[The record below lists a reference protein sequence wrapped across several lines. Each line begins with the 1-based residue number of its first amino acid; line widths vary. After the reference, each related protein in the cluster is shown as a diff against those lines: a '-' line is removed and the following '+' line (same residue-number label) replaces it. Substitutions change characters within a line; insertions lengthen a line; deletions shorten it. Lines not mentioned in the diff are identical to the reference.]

1 MIEKIDEK
9 GLVDTA
15 GAIRDGEELDLE
27 ALKQYLEPILGASV
41 AKLQINQFPGGFSNL
56 TYLLSNGSEKWV
68 LRRPPFGSQVKSA
81 HDMSREFKILSAIK
95 DVFPYGPKPV
105 HFCEDS
111 GVLGCDFYLMTYI
124 EGLVIRR
131 DYPVGLELSPDQ
143 VREQLLN
150 FFDVLSA
157 LHSVDLAEAGL
168 NNFGRPEGYV
178 QRQVDGWCKRWEG
191 AVTKDAVDCDV
202 TMQWL
207 HDNLPRDSGKA
218 SVIHNDY
225 KMDNVIFSLE
235 NPLELI
241 GVLDWE
247 MATVGDPVMDL
258 GCTLGYWTQMD
269 DPDFFRE
276 YRAMPSDV
284 KGAPTRSEIVSRFQE
299 RTGVSVDHF
308 PFYFCFGLF
317 RLAVIV
323 QQIYYRFYHG
333 HTSDQRFASMV
344 QKTNALQKMCE
355 LIISGHIES

>member
-41 AKLQINQFPGGFSNL
+41 AKLQIYQFPGGFSNL

>member
-27 ALKQYLEPILGASV
+27 ALKQHLEPILGASV
-41 AKLQINQFPGGFSNL
+41 ARLQINQFPGGFSNL

-105 HFCEDS
+105 HFCEDR

>member
-241 GVLDWE
+241 GVLDW
-247 MATVGDPVMDL
+247 
-258 GCTLGYWTQMD
+258 
-269 DPDFFRE
+269 
-276 YRAMPSDV
+276 
-284 KGAPTRSEIVSRFQE
+284 
-299 RTGVSVDHF
+299 
-308 PFYFCFGLF
+308 
-317 RLAVIV
+317 
-323 QQIYYRFYHG
+323 
-333 HTSDQRFASMV
+333 
-344 QKTNALQKMCE
+344 
-355 LIISGHIES
+355 

>member
-27 ALKQYLEPILGASV
+27 ALKQHLEPILGASV
-41 AKLQINQFPGGFSNL
+41 ARLQINQFPGGFSNL

-105 HFCEDS
+105 HFCEDR

-131 DYPVGLELSPDQ
+131 DYPVGLELSPGQ

>member
-1 MIEKIDEK
+1 MDEK
-9 GLVDTA
+9 DLIDRA
-15 GAIRDGEELDLE
+15 GVIRDGEELDLE
-27 ALKQYLEPILGASV
+27 ALQQHLEPILGAS
-41 AKLQINQFPGGFSNL
+41 AAELQIKQFPGGFSNL
-56 TYLLSNGSEKWV
+56 TYLLSSGVEKWV
-68 LRRPPFGSQVKSA
+68 LRRPPFGSKVKSA
-81 HDMSREFKILSAIK
+81 HDMSREFKILSAIQE
-95 DVFPYGPKPV
+95 VFPYGPKPI
-105 HFCEDS
+105 HFCENSD
-111 GVLGCDFYLMTYI
+111 VLGCDFYLMTYI

-131 DYPVGLELSPDQ
+131 DYPSNLDLSPDQ
-143 VREQLLN
+143 VRAQLLN

-157 LHSVDLAEAGL
+157 LHSVDLEKAGL
-168 NNFGRPEGYV
+168 QNFGRPEGYV

-191 AVTKDAVDCDV
+191 AVTEDAVNCDV

-207 HDNLPRDSGKA
+207 QDNMPRDSGKA

-225 KMDNVIFSLE
+225 KMDNVIFSPE

-284 KGAPTRSEIVSRFQE
+284 KGAPTRSEIISRFQE
-299 RTGVSVDHF
+299 KTGVSVDNF

-323 QQIYYRFYHG
+323 QQIYYRYYHG
-333 HTSDQRFASMV
+333 HTKDQRFASMV
-344 QKTNALQKMCE
+344 KKTNALQKMCE
-355 LIISGHIES
+355 LIINGHIES

>member
-1 MIEKIDEK
+1 LIEKIDEK

-27 ALKQYLEPILGASV
+27 ALKQHLEPILGASV
-41 AKLQINQFPGGFSNL
+41 ARLQINQFPGGFSNL

>member
-27 ALKQYLEPILGASV
+27 ALKQHLEPILGASV
-41 AKLQINQFPGGFSNL
+41 ARLQINQFPGGFSNL

-105 HFCEDS
+105 HFCEDG

>member
-9 GLVDTA
+9 DLVDTA

-27 ALKQYLEPILGASV
+27 ALKQHLEPILGTSV
-41 AKLQINQFPGGFSNL
+41 ARLQINQFPGGFSNL

-299 RTGVSVDHF
+299 RTGVSVGHF

-333 HTSDQRFASMV
+333 HTGDQRFASMV

>member
-27 ALKQYLEPILGASV
+27 ALKQHLEPILGASV
-41 AKLQINQFPGGFSNL
+41 ARLQINQFPGGFSNL

-105 HFCEDS
+105 HFCDDS

-258 GCTLGYWTQMD
+258 GCTLCYWTQMD

>member
-1 MIEKIDEK
+1 LIEKIDEK